1 MRVNILK
8 VDSLRLNHTV
18 KYYAL
23 INNKNT
29 SPLLKADTLIPN
41 WLTICYRT
49 HRLCTQACFDR
60 PVPPNL
66 IISLQALHFPQ
77 SVCWHTSHTPQRRR
91 LGAELDDLPS
101 IWFLKNI
108 SKILRTNGVVVA
120 YHNTSTMQKS
130 VIQIYLSMLGCL
142 HFVLLSWP
150 PGRFPTKEHYV
161 NNQFPHMLLFFKCRY
176 CYYK

>member
-1 MRVNILK
+1 MGADVAEVGLMRVNILK

-77 SVCWHTSHTPQRRR
+77 SVC
-91 LGAELDDLPS
+91 
-101 IWFLKNI
+101 
-108 SKILRTNGVVVA
+108 
-120 YHNTSTMQKS
+120 
-130 VIQIYLSMLGCL
+130 
-142 HFVLLSWP
+142 
-150 PGRFPTKEHYV
+150 
-161 NNQFPHMLLFFKCRY
+161 
-176 CYYK
+176 